1 MVNTQQIREPS
12 RSAQISLPDS
22 VSKLFSDRLP
32 TFGKGTSNY
41 PYAVTR
47 IRAMKVKLFPRDAYP
62 RFMNMSLDEITR
74 KIGESEYKQDID
86 ELSREYSGVNLIEH
100 ALNRNMAVSFQK
112 VLRITEGELHEL
124 VLEYLRIFD
133 IEDIKTILRGK
144 KNNIPEDQILQTLV
158 TGGVLRYTFLSGLVS
173 RSTEEIIASFSDSL
187 YGPILNKFDGTN
199 LPEIE
204 NELDKIYYQNLF
216 EAVGYPGSDDRKQF
230 DQFVRREIDIKNLSL
245 LLRIKKYEAIENGKT
260 PENKCIVGDLSSM
273 IIPNGLV
280 LDTNKLINLCYDDFI
295 EAIRSTPYWTAIGRE
310 IDEKD
315 IMSISLTDVEARLK
329 RYNLTK
335 ATENS
340 RRFLLSIIPI
350 LEFIIYKNNEV
361 RNIRIIIRGK
371 SVGMGNDLIKEQL
384 VIL

>member
-1 MVNTQQIREPS
+1 MQNTQLRELTETVQ
-12 RSAQISLPDS
+12 AILPES
-22 VSKLFSDRLP
+22 VSKAIPVRLP

-47 IRAMKVKLFPRDAYP
+47 IRAMRIKLFPRDAYP

-86 ELSREYSGVNLIEH
+86 ELAREYSGVNLIEH
-100 ALNRNMAVSFQK
+100 ALNRNMAASFQK

-173 RSTEEIIASFSDSL
+173 RSIEEIIASFNDSL
-187 YGPILNKFDGTN
+187 YGPILSQYDGTN
-199 LPEIE
+199 LPAIE
-204 NELDKIYYQNLF
+204 NELDKSYYGNLF
-216 EAVGYPGSDDRKQF
+216 EAVGYPGSADRKQF

-245 LLRIKKYEAIENGKT
+245 LLRIKKYEAIESAAS
-260 PENKCIVGDLSSM
+260 PENKCVVENLSSM
-273 IIPNGLV
+273 IIPHGLA
-280 LDTNKLINLCYDDFI
+280 LDTDKLKDLCYSDFI
-295 EAIRSTPYWTAIGRE
+295 EAIRSTPYWDAVGPILDTA
-310 IDEKD
+310 DLK
-315 IMSISLTDVEARLK
+315 SVSLTGVEARLTK
-329 RYNLTK
+329 YNLTK

-361 RNIRIIIRGK
+361 RNLRIIIRGK
-371 SVGMGNDLIKEQL
+371 SVGLDNDLIKDRL